1 MTFTTLQRKTTI
13 LNLLKNWGITYISN
27 MCGCL
32 FVAGFLGWWTDTFSD
47 PREKAYA
54 VSQANGRVNV
64 QWSVNFL
71 RGVGCNMFVALAM
84 FLSLGSVEFVSK
96 IYSIWIPVWLVVL
109 FFSPL
114 RASAPLPYL
123 KTTAPARARQEQEQ
137 PSSST
142 YYPTSPGRLSSLA
155 TNIASHTTSSSPSA

>member
-1 MTFTTLQRKTTI
+1 MLVVLAEWDRMGQGLTDERYRELCTSNMFVMTFTTLQRKTT
-13 LNLLKNWGITYISN
+13 LLDLLKNWGITYIGN

-32 FVAGFLGWWTDTFSD
+32 FVAGFLGWWTDTFTD

-54 VSQANGRVNV
+54 VTQANARVDV

-96 IYSIWIPVWLVVL
+96 IYSIWIPVW
-109 FFSPL
+109 
-114 RASAPLPYL
+114 
-123 KTTAPARARQEQEQ
+123 
-137 PSSST
+137 
-142 YYPTSPGRLSSLA
+142 
-155 TNIASHTTSSSPSA
+155 